1 MRKRMGFFEALG
13 LSAGLLSSW
22 LATAGSPSDTP
33 WGLTDLGRA
42 LAAVT
47 ASTAEFTETKYIY
60 VLDEPLKLEGV
71 LLYRAP
77 DHVRKVVSSPY
88 PESYEASG
96 EKLTIE
102 NPDAGRRTVSLDEHP
117 QVRAFVEAFR
127 ATLAGDFTRLQQY
140 YAVELEGGAS
150 RWTLRLTPLPEQI
163 SAYVSKITI
172 RGHGPVIT
180 KVETLE
186 KNGDLA
192 VMDVRPISE

>member
-1 MRKRMGFFEALG
+1 MGFFEALG

-22 LATAGSPSDTP
+22 LVTGGSASDTA

-47 ASTAEFTETKYIY
+47 ASRAEFTETKYIY

-77 DHVRKVVSSPY
+77 DYVRKVVGSPY

-96 EKLTIE
+96 DKLTIE

-117 QVRAFVEAFR
+117 GVRAFVEAFR
-127 ATLAGDFTRLQQY
+127 ATLAGDFMRLQEY
-140 YAVELEGGAS
+140 YAVKLEGEAS
-150 RWTLRLTPLPEQI
+150 GWTLRLRPLPEQM

-192 VMDVRPISE
+192 VMHVRPISE